1 MQWVISRIAPMNVL
15 DLERV
20 STVYMLKLVAPDWT
34 DDMVNKMLDYL
45 KPRISHRV
53 ALRGINEFE
62 TLRHE
67 ARAAGV
73 ILQRDECTGL

>member
-15 DLERV
+15 EV
-20 STVYMLKLVAPDWT
+20 STVYMLKLGAPDWT
-34 DDMVNKMLDYL
+34 YDRVAKKLNYL
-45 KPRISHRV
+45 KPRISHKV

-73 ILQRDECTGL
+73 ILQRDECTDS